1 MMESKKAKSGL
12 RQKLDVIA
20 SSVGIALV
28 SVFMAATPKTGLGP
42 QRATDPEETNS
53 TAAASFYTTEP
64 VTRNPI
70 TVPRSDAAASIPTIL
85 PAPAPEPASLAT
97 AAETNEKMQ
106 AVASL
111 AQNNELGYNDKLYR
125 LMQEFEGCEL
135 RAYLC
140 GEGACTIGIG
150 FNLDVHGDLFK
161 RTLQINDAQLRQIR
175 NGERGITE
183 EQARTI
189 FDLSIREHEQAAR
202 ERLARYGIDFDSL
215 PSNQKLCLTSLAF
228 NAPGLIGPNLC
239 NALKNG
245 DLVTAACE
253 IALNSNRDG
262 LDALESGQALSNVRG
277 LFDRREA
284 ESYLMLGRVPTLA
297 ERELYKANM
306 IQARRENGRF
316 ISRPNLEPLRQCP
329 DGLRLN
335 VAEYY
340 QYLGRMP
347 TAEELK
353 QYWRCMELRPQESRF
368 LRDGNVASL
377 PISLQLCLAG
387 NVFQRA

>member
-1 MMESKKAKSGL
+1 MTESKKAKSGL
-12 RQKLDVIA
+12 RQKLDVTA

-42 QRATDPEETNS
+42 QRAHDPEETKS

-70 TVPRSDAAASIPTIL
+70 TAPRSDAAASNPTIL
-85 PAPAPEPASLAT
+85 PAPAPQVT
-97 AAETNEKMQ
+97 AAETSEKMQ
-106 AVASL
+106 AVAGL
-111 AQNNELGYNDKLYR
+111 AQNNELGYKDKLYR

-135 RAYLC
+135 WAYLC

-150 FNLDVHGDLFK
+150 FNLDIHGDLFK
-161 RTLQINDAQLRQIR
+161 TTLNMNDSQLRQIR

-183 EQARTI
+183 EQARAI

-202 ERLARYGIDFDSL
+202 ERLDRYGVDFDSL
-215 PSNQKLCLTSLAF
+215 TNNQKLCLTSLAF

-239 NALKNG
+239 SALKNG

-253 IALNSNRDG
+253 IAMNSNRDG
-262 LDALESGQALSNVRG
+262 LNALESGQPLSNVRG

-297 ERELYKANM
+297 ERESYKANM

-316 ISRPNLEPLRQCP
+316 TNRPNLEPLRACP
-329 DGLRLN
+329 NGLRLN
-335 VAEYY
+335 IAEYY
-340 QYLGRMP
+340 QFLGRMP
-347 TAEELK
+347 TADELK
-353 QYWRCMELRPQESRF
+353 HYWRCNELRPQESRF